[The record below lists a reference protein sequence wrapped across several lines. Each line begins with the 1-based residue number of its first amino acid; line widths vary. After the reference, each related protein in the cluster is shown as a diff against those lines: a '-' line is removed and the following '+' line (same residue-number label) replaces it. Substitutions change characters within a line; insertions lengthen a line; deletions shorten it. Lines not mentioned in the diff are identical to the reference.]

1 MCAKLLTAL
10 FLLVL
15 IHPPLLRGA
24 DDTEDELQRFSDA
37 LSKEVKESGRK
48 KVAIADFTDLQNK
61 PVEIGRYLSE
71 QITVNLVSSKGG
83 FKVVDRANLNSI
95 LAEHKLTTSG
105 LVEPD
110 NVRKFGAVSGIDAL
124 ILGTVVVLGDSI
136 QLTAKVIA
144 TDTAIVEAA
153 TKGKLRK
160 TSELEKLMAKAPV
173 AEKSTANQARP
184 VPVHEL
190 NPAPAPVTAPP
201 ATAKTPVELPNTQA
215 IEPLEVAVKSFSV
228 RSERNASS
236 GTVIF
241 NVTNTGKEAVAL
253 AFPKA
258 VYQSC
263 SILNKK
269 GESIEYNEGTGI
281 MVGPSLRAFATSDPT
296 VVAPGKS
303 VRSVFKFYNALDP
316 TTARFS
322 PFQFQ
327 LSLDVA
333 ETEGGRF
340 SNVRTLDFVI
350 DLKQ

>member
-1 MCAKLLTAL
+1 MRSLLTVL
-10 FLLVL
+10 FVL
-15 IHPPLLRGA
+15 AFVHPPLLHGA
-24 DDTEDELQRFSDA
+24 DDTEDELQRFSDT

-48 KVAIADFTDLQNK
+48 KVAIVDFTDLQNK

-110 NVRKFGAVSGIDAL
+110 NVRKFGSVSGIDAL
-124 ILGTVVVLGDSI
+124 ILGTVTVLGDSI

-153 TKGKLRK
+153 AKGKLRK
-160 TSELEKLMAKAPV
+160 TSELEKLLEKPPV
-173 AEKSTANQARP
+173 TERSTANQAK
-184 VPVHEL
+184 
-190 NPAPAPVTAPP
+190 PAPVSEPAVAPAAQLSP
-201 ATAKTPVELPNTQA
+201 SKAPVETANTQV

-303 VRSVFKFYNALDP
+303 VRSVFKFHNALDP